1 MLTAS
6 PHNTVKEVAM
16 NPLMRILSLLRFEF
30 HQSRILRYRQQGR
43 RLMRDSGISQQLLAL
58 NSRIDHHGCIMRQL
72 EHELEA
78 A

>member
-1 MLTAS
+1 
-6 PHNTVKEVAM
+6 M
-16 NPLMRILSLLRFEF
+16 NHLMRILSLLRFEF

-43 RLMRDSGISQQLLAL
+43 KLMHDSGELVSQQLLAL

>member
-1 MLTAS
+1 
-6 PHNTVKEVAM
+6 M
-16 NPLMRILSLLRFEF
+16 NYLMRILSLLRFEL
-30 HQSRILRYRQQGR
+30 HQRRIRYYQRQGR

>member
-1 MLTAS
+1 
-6 PHNTVKEVAM
+6 M
-16 NPLMRILSLLRFEF
+16 NHLMRILSLLRFEF

-43 RLMRDSGISQQLLAL
+43 RLMRDSSELVSQQLLAL

>member
-16 NPLMRILSLLRFEF
+16 NHLMRILSLLRFEF

-43 RLMRDSGISQQLLAL
+43 KLMRDSGISQQLLAL
-58 NSRIDHHGCIMRQL
+58 NSRIDRHGRIMRQL
-72 EHELEA
+72 EHELEVV
-78 A
+78 

>member
-1 MLTAS
+1 
-6 PHNTVKEVAM
+6 M
-16 NPLMRILSLLRFEF
+16 NHLMRILSLLRFEF

-43 RLMRDSGISQQLLAL
+43 RLMRDSGERVTQQLLAL